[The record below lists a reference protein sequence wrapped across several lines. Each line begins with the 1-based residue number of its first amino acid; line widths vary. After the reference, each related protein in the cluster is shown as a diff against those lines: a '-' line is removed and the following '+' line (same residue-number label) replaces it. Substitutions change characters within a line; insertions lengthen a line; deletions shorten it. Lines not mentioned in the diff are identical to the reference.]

1 MSKYRRNREKDTKMK
16 SSFVPAAC
24 MIALLSL
31 TGVASAQDRSAPS
44 GKPPSETLGQLNSS
58 NISESKLDATATAV
72 KNVSTVKDDYE
83 QRIARAA
90 EGDKERVAKEGTEAV
105 AKAVTDSGLSVA
117 EYSAILEVAQND
129 PVVRD
134 KILQR
139 LK

>member
-1 MSKYRRNREKDTKMK
+1 MR

-24 MIALLSL
+24 LVALLSL
-31 TGVASAQDRSAPS
+31 AGVAGAQDQSPSS
-44 GKPPSETLGQLNSS
+44 GKPSGEAPGRLNSS

-72 KNVSTVKDDYE
+72 KNVSSVKDDYE
-83 QRIARAA
+83 QRIPRAPQA
-90 EGDKERVAKEGTEAV
+90 DKERVAKEGTEAL

-117 EYSAILEVAQND
+117 EYSAILEVAQDD

>member
-1 MSKYRRNREKDTKMK
+1 
-16 SSFVPAAC
+16 

-31 TGVASAQDRSAPS
+31 TGVAGALDRSPPS
-44 GKPPSETLGQLNSS
+44 GKPSSEAPGQLNSS
-58 NISESKLDATATAV
+58 NISDSKLDATATAV

-83 QRIARAA
+83 QRIARAPQA
-90 EGDKERVAKEGTEAV
+90 DKERVAKEGTEAL